1 MNIDAYNLPRP
12 SVLAR
17 KKLDDEIKALKESIE
32 MLQKANK
39 YGIEAWRLAHLLGP
53 SHGPAQYGETVPED
67 WDSTE
72 HNTKE
77 GGKENE

>member
-17 KKLDDEIKALKESIE
+17 KKLDDEIKALKKSVE

-39 YGIEAWRLAHLLGP
+39 YGIEAWRLTHL
-53 SHGPAQYGETVPED
+53 ED
-67 WDSTE
+67 GASPE

-77 GGKENE
+77 GSKEDD

>member
-17 KKLDDEIKALKESIE
+17 KKLDDEIKELRRSVEI
-32 MLQKANK
+32 LRKANK
-39 YGIEAWRLAHLLGP
+39 YGIEAWRIAHLED
-53 SHGPAQYGETVPED
+53 GESP
-67 WDSTE
+67 E

-77 GGKENE
+77 GGEEDE